1 MKKFFF
7 VSLIFIVTLF
17 TLLGASSIPK
27 TYKDIS
33 LPSLVAEEGEIS
45 LKSVIDREDT
55 KYVLL
60 DFWASWCFPCMGEV
74 PYLVKAYDKY
84 KSKGFEIYGCSLDE
98 SGEDW
103 ATAVKK
109 KNMNWIHVSDL
120 KGWKNAGAALY
131 EVRSIPTN
139 YLIDCSTGKIVA
151 TDLRGTNLAAKLA
164 ELLD

>member
-7 VSLIFIVTLF
+7 AAAVLATLVF
-17 TLLGASSIPK
+17 ASASSVFSS
-27 TYKDIS
+27 YKDIS
-33 LPSLVAEEGEIS
+33 LQSLVEEEGEIS
-45 LKSVIDREDT
+45 LKSVVDRKDT

-60 DFWASWCFPCMGEV
+60 DFWASWCSPCMGEV

-98 SGEDW
+98 RGTDW
-103 ATAVKK
+103 AAAVKK
-109 KNMNWIHVSDL
+109 NKMNWIHVSDL
-120 KGWKNAGAALY
+120 KGWKNAGAAVY
-131 EVRSIPTN
+131 GVRSIPAN

-151 TDLRGTNLAAKLA
+151 TNLRGEKVAAKLA